1 MNRLFI
7 LLFLFSLHGSASA
20 ETITVGAED
29 DWAPYSSVVNHEA
42 RGFAVDV
49 VREAFA
55 AVGVTVVFAVLPYTR
70 CLAETKAGR
79 LIGCFDAVPNSMIS
93 ASYLWHEQPLFTTHM
108 NVYSLKDSSESGI
121 SVANLEGKTVG
132 VERGYEYGD
141 EFDLN
146 SKILRVTLDKNVQGF
161 KMLLAR
167 RIQYMAAEERIAR
180 ALFIQE
186 SANFGG
192 KFKMVGTVATPG
204 LYMAFTKNSPDGQ
217 KYLTKFNQGYTAIRE
232 SGRYKVIEAKWFVVD
247 KSELTKPAGKG

>member
-1 MNRLFI
+1 MKS
-7 LLFLFSLHGSASA
+7 LLFSFLFLSALHASA

-55 AVGVTVVFAVLPYTR
+55 AVGVTVAFAVLPYTR

-79 LIGCFDAVPNSMIS
+79 LIGCFDAVPNSMIR
-93 ASYLWHEQPLFTTHM
+93 ASYLWHEHPLFTTHM
-108 NVYSLKDSSESGI
+108 NVYSLKNSTESGL
-121 SVANLEGKTVG
+121 SAANLEGKTVG

-146 SKILRVTLDKNVQGF
+146 TKILRVTLDKNVHGF
-161 KMLLAR
+161 KMLLAK

-186 SANFGG
+186 SASFGG

-217 KYLTKFNQGYTAIRE
+217 KYLTKFNQGYSAIRAN
-232 SGRYKVIEAKWFVVD
+232 GRYQAIEAKWFITD
-247 KSELTKPAGKG
+247 KPDLAKPVGKR